1 MSRLVTLLRLNRT
14 RVQILLGFLT
24 VIAIV
29 LSIAGGYLYR
39 TLSDQLVREAEQ
51 YVGATA
57 EQASA
62 RLDAVFAQV
71 DALTLQLITDPRIQ
85 DLLYKVHVGEAV
97 SIEDKLSVR
106 PILYHLMAFSW
117 QIESI
122 ELYAGEDPFYP
133 LENQNFL
140 IRIGQ
145 EAATFANLREGQLVW
160 TSNRHKDEKHLL
172 AVRQIRLQQDYLAA
186 GGYVIVK
193 ISDALLS
200 FFHTEFSAFKGGT
213 MYLYDQRGKLVAASS
228 QALLDA
234 EQLQKLAVQT
244 TAGQSGEAAV
254 SSPIVR
260 INNTDYLQIIRQ
272 SNETNWSILML
283 VPLTAI
289 TGGLLVLKKA
299 IIFAVSVSI
308 IICLLLVGALSS
320 LITKPIIKLR
330 SKMRSTLST
339 LPEPNNEHY
348 FNFEMNELNLSY
360 NKLVQELHDMV
371 ETVYEKERLKNQA
384 EIKML
389 QAQIHPHFLFN
400 TLESLHWMLV
410 EKKET
415 DGARMVIAL
424 SRLFRYS
431 IRSTSNDDWTTLDDE
446 LNHCRMYL
454 EIMGYRLGPR
464 LSWQV
469 HSEQMLHTLALPKLM
484 LQPLVENAIA
494 HGIEPRV
501 EGGHIAIN
509 ALPVHI
515 HGKAHV
521 RIEINDNG
529 LGMKLDALSELRSR
543 LQAESAAHAQTPGLG
558 LLNVQHRLKLYF
570 GTNYSL
576 QLKSSPG
583 EGMHIAMIIP
593 IRS

>member
-1 MSRLVTLLRLNRT
+1 MARLITLLRLNRT

-515 HGKAHV
+515 YGKAHV
-521 RIEINDNG
+521 RIEIKDNG